1 MLIKEIIDYFKTKNE
16 HYPISDGFIKS
27 GYQQQGGGYINK
39 AKKRGLEIDYKKAE
53 PNQKW
58 HFIDSYALEK
68 QENDVYKHLLVCP
81 ELLLWMAEACG
92 IEDDLVRKAEKEARE
107 IIDIGHKEGQS
118 RNQAGIVIRKMIT
131 WKMLEEKII
140 T

>member
-1 MLIKEIIDYFKTKNE
+1 
-16 HYPISDGFIKS
+16 
-27 GYQQQGGGYINK
+27 
-39 AKKRGLEIDYKKAE
+39 
-53 PNQKW
+53 
-58 HFIDSYALEK
+58 
-68 QENDVYKHLLVCP
+68 
-81 ELLLWMAEACG
+81 MAEACG